1 MKDEEKDSD
10 KRNNTRLDLSLD
22 LSLPNQNG
30 KTINISAS
38 GVYFEVI
45 TNNIDAFN
53 IGTTLPIRIA
63 AITTTPGFEER
74 KIKLDGNGCV
84 VRSDIKEVTNR
95 GNKLCIALQ
104 FKDTLN
110 IVPNDI

>member
-1 MKDEEKDSD
+1 MKVEEKDSD

-22 LSLPNQNG
+22 LSLPNQGG

-45 TNNIDAFN
+45 TDDVDAFA
-53 IGTTLPIRIA
+53 IGSTLPIRIA

-84 VRSDIKEVTNR
+84 VRSVIKEVTSR
-95 GNKLCIALQ
+95 GNRLCIALK

-110 IVPNDI
+110 IVPNGN

>member
-1 MKDEEKDSD
+1 MKVEEKDSD
-10 KRNNTRLDLSLD
+10 KRKNTRLDLSLE

-30 KTINISAS
+30 KTVNISAS

-45 TNNIDAFN
+45 TDDIDAFT
-53 IGTTLPIRIA
+53 IGTSLPIRIA
-63 AITTTPGFEER
+63 AITTTPGVEAR

-95 GNKLCIALQ
+95 GNKLCIALKFQ
-104 FKDTLN
+104 DTLS